1 MKETQINELQ
11 GTSILTK
18 SFFNKLIRRIE
29 CTKPLAG
36 SGITISEEENGFK
49 ISGGGG
55 ADGGSTSTT
64 YNSITFNVVTINV
77 ITLNVCSNGTPDII
91 YVLSTEDSNSSAVTM
106 LTSPV
111 DAPFQVLIP
120 NQN

>member
-1 MKETQINELQ
+1 MREQQIPELQ

-36 SGITISEEENGFK
+36 SGITILEKENGFE

-55 ADGGSTSTT
+55 VGSVAGYSA
-64 YNSITFNVVTINV
+64 
-77 ITLNVCSNGTPDII
+77 ITLNVCSNGEPAQIL
-91 YVLSTEDSNSSAVTM
+91 VFGRPAEEE
-106 LTSPV
+106 
-111 DAPFQVLIP
+111 
-120 NQN
+120 

>member
-1 MKETQINELQ
+1 MREQQLNELQ

-36 SGITISEEENGFK
+36 EGITISEKENGFQ

-55 ADGGSTSTT
+55 SVAGYSA
-64 YNSITFNVVTINV
+64 
-77 ITLNVCSNGTPDII
+77 ITLNVCSNGTPAQIV
-91 YVLSTEDSNSSAVTM
+91 VLGT
-106 LTSPV
+106 PV
-111 DAPFQVLIP
+111 E
-120 NQN
+120 

>member
-1 MKETQINELQ
+1 MRENQLNELQ

-36 SGITISEEENGFK
+36 SGITIKQEENGIL

-55 ADGGSTSTT
+55 EGGSVPAGFTT
-64 YNSITFNVVTINV
+64 
-77 ITLNVCSNGTPDII
+77 ITLNVCSNGVP
-91 YVLSTEDSNSSAVTM
+91 STI
-106 LTSPV
+106 
-111 DAPFQVLIP
+111 QVLGKA
-120 NQN
+120 